1 MLQLPSTLH
10 WLSVLDEAAEQLDGG
25 LRSFPIASYN
35 RFSSTYGYDPPNE
48 DYQKLFFRQAT
59 VSSSQRDSLFCPR
72 SAGWL
77 IPNDGSVCK
86 PIFVAHS
93 VLSAIWLL
101 RETLG
106 SDALPGEG
114 WDKLVCAARDL
125 ADDASAAS
133 YEEPPSAQRPRDSPQ
148 PSTKRPTTSAPS
160 SSLKRRRPS
169 TAPPSPTS
177 LQLSD
182 IEQAEGSAS
191 EEPAQ
196 VTITNNN
203 RRADR
208 AITKKVDA
216 MKQQKKI
223 GLGLMKPAETAP
235 RREQLAYASIAQK
248 DEPIVA
254 WIIKQDID
262 SEPFIYSVPSP
273 YATACTLLEKAQ
285 LVGNPTSQASAAAF
299 FQSWRKHGTPFAA
312 PEPLAIRTLTSTR
325 PRFSSSQSCVSAMH
339 QNVLSA
345 AWEFCDR
352 YEQEIDVF
360 HIKYRWAMAFLGQAY
375 AAKVDEIKKADAA
388 VSNDTTHN
396 RYGKGKISSEAIN
409 ALLQQLSLSE
419 TPDDRQRFRKRLG
432 RATRWYQAAKALGW
446 SILCL
451 IPYDKVSTNWVESDL
466 RLGPWHVWLEL
477 VPKVNPNA
485 CSASRALDAWLGS
498 EGIAG
503 GSISEKERLRIEES
517 KPEPLT
523 QIEEV
528 EDSEA
533 TSDSEDE
540 REPARR
546 YAVSTSPAPIRPLRQ
561 LTLLELC
568 RPLQN

>member
-1 MLQLPSTLH
+1 MLQSSSTLQ
-10 WLSVLDEAAEQLDGG
+10 WLSILDEAAKQFDGG
-25 LRSFPIASYN
+25 LRSFPVASYDK
-35 RFSSTYGYDPPNE
+35 FSSTYGYEPPNE
-48 DYQKLFFRQAT
+48 DYQKLFSRQAT
-59 VSSSQRDSLFCPR
+59 VSSSQRGSLSYPH

-77 IPNDGSVCK
+77 VPNDSSVCK
-86 PIFVAHS
+86 PVFIAHS
-93 VLSAIWLL
+93 ILSAIWLM
-101 RETLG
+101 RKTLA
-106 SDALPGEG
+106 SDALSDDD
-114 WDKLVCAARDL
+114 WDKLVCAAQDL
-125 ADDASAAS
+125 ADNPSAAS
-133 YEEPPSAQRPRDSPQ
+133 YEEPPSAQKPRDSLQ
-148 PSTKRPTTSAPS
+148 PSTKRSAISTPAS
-160 SSLKRRRPS
+160 SSKRRRPS

-177 LQLSD
+177 PPLSD
-182 IEQAEGSAS
+182 MEQAEGSAS
-191 EEPAQ
+191 KEHAQ

-203 RRADR
+203 RRTDQ
-208 AITKKVDA
+208 AIARKVDA
-216 MKQQKKI
+216 VKQRKKI
-223 GLGLMKPAETAP
+223 GLGLMKPAESAP
-235 RREQLAYASIAQK
+235 RMEQLAYASIAQK
-248 DEPIVA
+248 DEPVVA
-254 WIIKQDID
+254 WIIKQDIN

-312 PEPLAIRTLTSTR
+312 PEPLAIRSLTTTR
-325 PRFSSSQSCVSAMH
+325 SRFSSSQSCVRAMH

-360 HIKYRWAMAFLGQAY
+360 HIRYRWAMAFLGQAY

-388 VSNDTTHN
+388 ASNDTTHN
-396 RYGKGKISSEAIN
+396 RYGRGKVSSEAIN
-409 ALLQQLSLSE
+409 ALLQELSLPE

-432 RATRWYQAAKALGW
+432 RATRWYEAAKALGW

-451 IPYDKVSTNWVESDL
+451 MPYDKVSTNWVESDL

-485 CSASRALDAWLGS
+485 CSASRALDEWLGS

-503 GSISEKERLRIEES
+503 GSISEKEMLCIEASEA
-517 KPEPLT
+517 EPLT

-528 EDSEA
+528 EDSEV

-540 REPARR
+540 REPVRH
-546 YAVSTSPAPIRPLRQ
+546 YAASTSPAPVQHLRQ

-568 RPLQN
+568 KPL

>member
-1 MLQLPSTLH
+1 MSPSLSTLH
-10 WLSVLDEAAEQLDGG
+10 WHAILDQAAEQLDGG
-25 LRSFPIASYN
+25 LRSFPIASYPQF
-35 RFSSTYGYDPPNE
+35 RGTYGYDPPNE
-48 DYQKLFFRQAT
+48 DYEKLFFRQAT
-59 VSSSQRDSLFCPR
+59 VSNSQRNSLFCPH

-86 PIFVAHS
+86 PVFVAHS
-93 VLSAIWLL
+93 LTSAIWLL
-101 RETLG
+101 RETLD
-106 SDALPGEG
+106 SDVLSEDN
-114 WDKLVCAARDL
+114 WNKLVCAALDL
-125 ADDASAAS
+125 ADDPSAAS

-148 PSTKRPTTSAPS
+148 PSTKRSAISVLAS
-160 SSLKRRRPS
+160 SSKRRHPS

-177 LQLSD
+177 LQTSD
-182 IEQAEGSAS
+182 GEQAEDSAS
-191 EEPAQ
+191 EAPAH
-196 VTITNNN
+196 VSITNNT
-203 RRADR
+203 RRTDR
-208 AITKKVDA
+208 AIIKKVDA
-216 MKQQKKI
+216 VKRWKKI
-223 GLGLMKPAETAP
+223 ELGLIKPAETAP

-248 DEPIVA
+248 DEPIMA
-254 WIIKQDID
+254 WIIKQKIN
-262 SEPFIYSVPSP
+262 SEPFICSVSSP

-312 PEPLAIRTLTSTR
+312 PEPLAIRSLTSTR
-325 PRFSSSQSCVSAMH
+325 SRFPSSQSCVSAMH

-352 YEQEIDVF
+352 SEQEIDVF

-375 AAKVDEIKKADAA
+375 AAKIDEIKKADAA
-388 VSNDTTHN
+388 ASNDTTHN
-396 RYGKGKISSEAIN
+396 RYGKGKMSSEAIN
-409 ALLQQLSLSE
+409 ALLQQLSLPE

-451 IPYDKVSTNWVESDL
+451 MPYDKVSTNWVEGDL

-485 CSASRALDAWLGS
+485 CSASRALDEWLGF

-503 GSISEKERLRIEES
+503 GSISEKEMLCIEASES
-517 KPEPLT
+517 EPLT
-523 QIEEV
+523 QVEEV

-533 TSDSEDE
+533 TSDSDDE
-540 REPARR
+540 RRHA
-546 YAVSTSPAPIRPLRQ
+546 ASTSPAPIQHLRQ

-568 RPLQN
+568 RPL

>member
-1 MLQLPSTLH
+1 MLRSSSTSY
-10 WLSVLDEAAEQLDGG
+10 WLSVLDDAAEQFDGG
-25 LRSFPIASYN
+25 LRSFPVASYN

-48 DYQKLFFRQAT
+48 DYQKLFLRQAT
-59 VSSSQRDSLFCPR
+59 VSSSPRNSLFCPH

-77 IPNDGSVCK
+77 IPNDGSACK
-86 PIFVAHS
+86 PVFIAHS
-93 VLSAIWLL
+93 VLSALWLL
-101 RETLG
+101 RETLA
-106 SDALPGEG
+106 SDALSGEG

-125 ADDASAAS
+125 ADDPSDPS
-133 YEEPPSAQRPRDSPQ
+133 YEAPPSAQKPRDSPQ
-148 PSTKRPTTSAPS
+148 PGTKRSAISAPAS
-160 SSLKRRRPS
+160 APKQRRTS

-177 LQLSD
+177 PQLSD
-182 IEQAEGSAS
+182 IEQAEDSAL

-196 VTITNNN
+196 VTITNNT
-203 RRADR
+203 RRTDR
-208 AITKKVDA
+208 AITRKVEA
-216 MKQQKKI
+216 VKQQKKI
-223 GLGLMKPAETAP
+223 GLGLIKPAETAP

-248 DEPIVA
+248 DEPVIA
-254 WIIKQDID
+254 WIIKQDIN

-285 LVGNPTSQASAAAF
+285 LVGNPTSQASAATF

-312 PEPLAIRTLTSTR
+312 PEPLAIRSLTSTR
-325 PRFSSSQSCVSAMH
+325 SRFSSSQSCVSAMH

-375 AAKVDEIKKADAA
+375 AAKVDEIKTADAA

-409 ALLQQLSLSE
+409 ALLQQLSLPE

-451 IPYDKVSTNWVESDL
+451 MPYDKVSTNWVESDL

-485 CSASRALDAWLGS
+485 CSASRALDEWLGS

-503 GSISEKERLRIEES
+503 GSISANEMLCIEASE
-517 KPEPLT
+517 PEPLT

-533 TSDSEDE
+533 ASDSEDE
-540 REPARR
+540 RD
-546 YAVSTSPAPIRPLRQ
+546 AVSTSPAPIQHLRQ

-568 RPLQN
+568 RPFQS